1 MQRRF
6 LEILGQQAKARNVGG
21 PTPARR
27 LECQQR
33 NLQDVARFGAIDV
46 HRPRHRIDPAEI
58 HAPDIIDRRGLPKL
72 SAGRVHD
79 VEFQR
84 LSGGN
89 SRHRCKA
96 VVPAV
101 VPMMDGMSLGGWGHR
116 LGLVGRHS
124 KESSH
129 LPLSRIIMRYA
140 GVGINCVPKEPARL
154 SIEEFGYKEQLH
166 RALTTKD
173 LVIYGMIF
181 MVPIAPY
188 SVFGFVYNDAKG
200 MVPLAYLVG
209 LVGMFFTALSY
220 ASMSRAFPLAGSVY
234 TYAQRGLHEV
244 AGFFSGWLILLDYI
258 LIPSL
263 LYLLSAVALRPILPT
278 VPDWVWLVVFISFNA
293 AANLI
298 GIQFTARVNRYLLVM
313 ELLVLALFVV
323 LGLLALHAGRGAGSL
338 TLKPIYDPRVF
349 SFATVAGATSIAVLS
364 FLGFDGISTLAEE
377 SRSGKGAVG
386 RATVL
391 SLVLVGALFMLQT
404 WIATDLS
411 AGMHFSSAETA
422 FYEITELAG
431 GAWLR
436 LITIIAVVIATAIA
450 NAMAAQAAVSRILFA
465 MARDGKLPAILAKVH
480 PRFKTPYVSTM
491 AVAGI
496 SLAAGLLFAQHID
509 DLARVVNFGA
519 LTGFVLLHL
528 SVINHYFIRGRSGD
542 WLRHLLCPLIGLLI
556 IVYVLYEMDRAAKI
570 LGLAWIVIGIVYFAV
585 LTVWI
590 KKPAALKV

>member
-1 MQRRF
+1 
-6 LEILGQQAKARNVGG
+6 
-21 PTPARR
+21 
-27 LECQQR
+27 
-33 NLQDVARFGAIDV
+33 
-46 HRPRHRIDPAEI
+46 
-58 HAPDIIDRRGLPKL
+58 
-72 SAGRVHD
+72 
-79 VEFQR
+79 
-84 LSGGN
+84 
-89 SRHRCKA
+89 
-96 VVPAV
+96 
-101 VPMMDGMSLGGWGHR
+101 
-116 LGLVGRHS
+116 
-124 KESSH
+124 
-129 LPLSRIIMRYA
+129 
-140 GVGINCVPKEPARL
+140 L
-154 SIEEFGYKEQLH
+154 SIEEFGYKDQLH

-188 SVFGFVYNDAKG
+188 SVFGFVYSDAKG

-209 LVGMFFTALSY
+209 LVGMFFTAMSY

-263 LYLLSAVALRPILPT
+263 LYLLSAVALRPIIPS
-278 VPDWVWLVVFISFNA
+278 VPAWIWLVVFISFNA

-323 LGLLALHAGRGAGSL
+323 LGLLALHAGQGAGSL
-338 TLKPIYDPRVF
+338 TLKPVYDPHVF

-364 FLGFDGISTLAEE
+364 FLGFDGVSTLAEE
-377 SRSGKGAVG
+377 SRSGKNAVG

-422 FYEITELAG
+422 FYEITERAG

-465 MARDGKLPAILAKVH
+465 MARDSKLPAILAKVH

-496 SLAAGLLFAQHID
+496 SLAAGLLFAERID

-528 SVINHYFIRGRSGD
+528 SVINHYLIRARSGD
-542 WLRHLLCPLIGLLI
+542 WLRHLVFPLIGMVI
-556 IVYVLYEMDRAAKI
+556 IVYVLYEMDRAAKM
-570 LGLAWIVIGIVYFAV
+570 LGLGWIVIGAVYYLV
-585 LTVWI
+585 LTLWI
-590 KKPAALKV
+590 KKPVALEI

>member
-1 MQRRF
+1 
-6 LEILGQQAKARNVGG
+6 
-21 PTPARR
+21 
-27 LECQQR
+27 
-33 NLQDVARFGAIDV
+33 
-46 HRPRHRIDPAEI
+46 
-58 HAPDIIDRRGLPKL
+58 
-72 SAGRVHD
+72 
-79 VEFQR
+79 
-84 LSGGN
+84 
-89 SRHRCKA
+89 
-96 VVPAV
+96 
-101 VPMMDGMSLGGWGHR
+101 
-116 LGLVGRHS
+116 
-124 KESSH
+124 
-129 LPLSRIIMRYA
+129 
-140 GVGINCVPKEPARL
+140 L
-154 SIEEFGYKEQLH
+154 SIEEFGYKDQLH

-209 LVGMFFTALSY
+209 LVGMFFTAMSY

-263 LYLLSAVALRPILPT
+263 LYLLSAVALRPILPS
-278 VPDWVWLVVFISFNA
+278 VPAWIWLVVFISFNA

-298 GIQFTARVNRYLLVM
+298 GIQFTARLNRYLLVM

-323 LGLLALHAGRGAGSL
+323 VGLLALHAGQGAGSL
-338 TLKPIYDPRVF
+338 TLKPIYDPHVF

-364 FLGFDGISTLAEE
+364 FLGFDGVSTLAEE
-377 SRSGKGAVG
+377 SRSGKNAVG

-391 SLVLVGALFMLQT
+391 ALVLVGALFMLQT

-422 FYEITELAG
+422 FYEITERAG

-465 MARDGKLPAILAKVH
+465 MARDSKLPAILAKVH
-480 PRFKTPYVSTM
+480 PRFKTPYISTM

-496 SLAAGLLFAQHID
+496 SLAAGLLFAERID

-528 SVINHYFIRGRSGD
+528 SVINHYFIRGRGRGGD
-542 WLRHLLCPLIGLLI
+542 WLRHLVFPLVGMLI

-570 LGLAWIVIGIVYFAV
+570 LGLGWIVIGAFYYLV
-585 LTVWI
+585 LTLLI
-590 KKPAALKV
+590 KKPVALKI